1 MKKNICTRFL
11 NIVLMLV
18 IILACLSGIVPA
30 AFAAETQQDGLE
42 VSLTTNHSAYDQDE
56 TIEVT
61 LTVKNTN

>member
-18 IILACLSGIVPA
+18 IILTCLPGIVPA
-30 AFAAETQQDGLE
+30 AFAAEAQQDGLE
-42 VSLTTNHSAYDQDE
+42 VSLATNQSSYDQDE